1 MQPSWPSSMLMT
13 IAGILQELT
22 STIYVAAL
30 KCIWAQNPDSEIAM
44 EEHKLRANA
53 QKATGTHS
61 KVTI

>member
-1 MQPSWPSSMLMT
+1 MLMT

-44 EEHKLRANA
+44 DEHKLRANA

-61 KVTI
+61 NVAI